1 MKLKNSD
8 NEKYIKAA
16 IAAFCAIAAGLVL
29 FFLIFRSDSVGK
41 SIDGVIG
48 ILKPFLYGAVIAY
61 ILTPFCNRIRK
72 GLLKVFGSDRQR
84 LAEGLSIVLAMF
96 LAVLIVSLL
105 LLLVIPQLTDS
116 IEQLSKTLPGKI
128 QTGGKQVDQFVKD
141 HPQLKTLWDQYGVQL
156 QKKLTDWTQNGL
168 PRIASKLIGSAAT
181 YLHQTFTLLKNLFL
195 GFLVSIYIL
204 ISRRRFGAQA
214 KMLLHGLFPNRAAR
228 VIEKEIRYA
237 DKMFN
242 GFLVG
247 KIIDSAII
255 GLLCFIGCLVL
266 HLESPALIAVIVGVT
281 NIIPFFGPFIG
292 AIPCAL
298 MLVIQNPVHALTF
311 IIFVVLLQQLD
322 GNIIGPRILGDSTG
336 LSSFWVLFSILL
348 FGGLWGV
355 AGMIVGVPLFAVI
368 YDIIRQLVSIGL
380 GKHGRS
386 GLEAAY
392 KEEFHPELKAEEAKQ
407 KA

>member
-1 MKLKNSD
+1 MKLKNPE
-8 NEKYIKAA
+8 NEKYIKASLA
-16 IAAFCAIAAGLVL
+16 GFAAIAAGILL
-29 FFLIFRSDSVGK
+29 FFAIFRSDALGQGADRIV
-41 SIDGVIG
+41 G
-48 ILKPFLYGAVIAY
+48 ILKPFLYGAVFAY
-61 ILTPFCNRIRK
+61 ILTPLCNKIK
-72 GLLKVFGSDRQR
+72 GLLRKAFGKKHEK
-84 LAEGLSIVLAMF
+84 LAGGLSIVLAM
-96 LAVLIVSLL
+96 LIAVLLVSLL
-105 LLLVIPQLTDS
+105 FMLVLPQLVDS

-128 QTGGKQVDQFVKD
+128 QEGGNRVDQFVKE
-141 HPQLKTLWDQYGVQL
+141 HPQLQDLWKQYGTQL
-156 QKKLTDWTQNGL
+156 ETKLQDWTQNGL
-168 PRIASKLIGSAAT
+168 PRLAQKLLGSAAI
-181 YLHQTFTLLKNLFL
+181 YVQQTFTALKNIFL
-195 GFLVSIYIL
+195 GLLVCIYIL
-204 ISRRRFGAQA
+204 ISRKRFGAQA
-214 KMLLHGLFPNRAAR
+214 KMLLHGIFPNRAAR

-255 GLLCFIGCLVL
+255 GVLCFIGCLVL

-311 IIFVVLLQQLD
+311 VIFVVVLQQLD

-336 LSSFWVLFSILL
+336 LSSFWVLFAILL

-355 AGMIVGVPLFAVI
+355 AGMIAGVPLFAVI

-392 KEEFHPELKAEEAKQ
+392 KEEFHPELKAEETEAKV
-407 KA
+407 

>member
-1 MKLKNSD
+1 MKNPE
-8 NEKYIKAA
+8 NEKYIKASLA
-16 IAAFCAIAAGLVL
+16 GFAAIAAGILL
-29 FFLIFRSDSVGK
+29 FFAIFRSDALGQGADRIV
-41 SIDGVIG
+41 G
-48 ILKPFLYGAVIAY
+48 ILKPFLYGAVFAY
-61 ILTPFCNRIRK
+61 ILTPLCNKIK
-72 GLLKVFGSDRQR
+72 GLLRKAFGKKHEK
-84 LAEGLSIVLAMF
+84 LAGGLSIVLAM
-96 LAVLIVSLL
+96 LIAVLLVSLL
-105 LLLVIPQLTDS
+105 FMLVLPQLVDS

-128 QTGGKQVDQFVKD
+128 QEGGNRVDQFVKE
-141 HPQLKTLWDQYGVQL
+141 HPQLQDLWKQYGTQL
-156 QKKLTDWTQNGL
+156 ETKLQDWTQNGL
-168 PRIASKLIGSAAT
+168 PRLAQKLLGSAAI
-181 YLHQTFTLLKNLFL
+181 YVQQTFTALKNIFL
-195 GFLVSIYIL
+195 GLLVCIYIL
-204 ISRRRFGAQA
+204 ISRKRFGAQA
-214 KMLLHGLFPNRAAR
+214 KMLLHGIFPNRAAR

-255 GLLCFIGCLVL
+255 GVLCFIGCLVL

-311 IIFVVLLQQLD
+311 VIFVVVLQQLD

-336 LSSFWVLFSILL
+336 LSSFWVLFAILL

-355 AGMIVGVPLFAVI
+355 AGMIAGVPLFAVI

-392 KEEFHPELKAEEAKQ
+392 KEEFHPELKAEETEAKV
-407 KA
+407 

>member
-1 MKLKNSD
+1 MKLKNPK
-8 NEKYIKAA
+8 NEKYIKASLA
-16 IAAFCAIAAGLVL
+16 GFAAIAAGILL
-29 FFLIFRSDSVGK
+29 FFAIFRSDALGQGADRIV
-41 SIDGVIG
+41 G
-48 ILKPFLYGAVIAY
+48 ILKPFLYGAVFAY
-61 ILTPFCNRIRK
+61 ILTPLCNKIKELLRK
-72 GLLKVFGSDRQR
+72 AFGKKHEK
-84 LAEGLSIVLAMF
+84 LAGGLSIVLAM
-96 LAVLIVSLL
+96 LIAVLLVSLL
-105 LLLVIPQLTDS
+105 FMLVLPQLVDS

-128 QTGGKQVDQFVKD
+128 QDGGNRVDQFVKE
-141 HPQLKTLWDQYGVQL
+141 HPQLQDLWKQYGTQL
-156 QKKLTDWTQNGL
+156 EIKLQDWTQNGL
-168 PRIASKLIGSAAT
+168 PRLAQKLLGSAAI
-181 YLHQTFTLLKNLFL
+181 YVQQTFTALKNIFL
-195 GFLVSIYIL
+195 GLLVCIYIL
-204 ISRRRFGAQA
+204 ISRKRFGAQA
-214 KMLLHGLFPNRAAR
+214 KMLLHGIFPNRAAR

-255 GLLCFIGCLVL
+255 GVLCFIGCLVL

-311 IIFVVLLQQLD
+311 VIFVVVLQQLD

-336 LSSFWVLFSILL
+336 LSSFWVLFAILL

-355 AGMIVGVPLFAVI
+355 AGMIAGVPLFAVI

-392 KEEFHPELKAEEAKQ
+392 KEEFHPELKAEETEAKV
-407 KA
+407 

>member
-1 MKLKNSD
+1 MKLKNPD
-8 NEKYIKAA
+8 NEKYIKAS

-29 FFLIFRSDSVGK
+29 FFLLFRSDSVGK
-41 SIDGVIG
+41 SIDGVVG

-61 ILTPFCNRIRK
+61 ILTPFCHRIRK
-72 GLLKVFGSDRQR
+72 GLLKVFGSARQR
-84 LAEGLSIVLAMF
+84 LAEGLSIVLAML

-128 QTGGKQVDQFVKD
+128 QTGGKQIDQFVKN
-141 HPQLKTLWDQYGVQL
+141 HPQLKALWDQYGVQL

-168 PRIASKLIGSAAT
+168 PRIASKVIGSAAS
-181 YLHQTFTLLKNLFL
+181 YLQQTFTLLKNLFL

-298 MLVIQNPVHALTF
+298 MLVI
-311 IIFVVLLQQLD
+311 
-322 GNIIGPRILGDSTG
+322 
-336 LSSFWVLFSILL
+336 
-348 FGGLWGV
+348 
-355 AGMIVGVPLFAVI
+355 
-368 YDIIRQLVSIGL
+368 
-380 GKHGRS
+380 
-386 GLEAAY
+386 
-392 KEEFHPELKAEEAKQ
+392 
-407 KA
+407 

>member
-1 MKLKNSD
+1 MKLKNPD
-8 NEKYIKAA
+8 NEKYIKASLA
-16 IAAFCAIAAGLVL
+16 GFAAIAAGLIFF
-29 FFLIFRSDSVGK
+29 FFLYRSDAVG
-41 SIDGVIG
+41 SAADQVIA

-61 ILTPFCNRIRK
+61 ILAPFCNRFYK
-72 GLLKVFGSDRQR
+72 ALHKAFGGRHER
-84 LAEGLSIVLAMF
+84 LAQALSII
-96 LAVLIVSLL
+96 LAVLIAAVIIV
-105 LLLVIPQLTDS
+105 LLVLLVVPQLMDS
-116 IEQLSKTLPGKI
+116 IEQLAQTMPARIESAGQKVNELTERYPRLNDLWEEYGSLLQEKLERWTKNDLPG
-128 QTGGKQVDQFVKD
+128 
-141 HPQLKTLWDQYGVQL
+141 LA
-156 QKKLTDWTQNGL
+156 QKFL
-168 PRIASKLIGSAAT
+168 GSAAL
-181 YLHQTFTLLKNLFL
+181 YVQQTFTTLKNLLL
-195 GFLVSIYIL
+195 GVLISIYIL

-214 KMLLHGLFPNRAAR
+214 KMLLHGIFPNRAAR
-228 VIEKEIRYA
+228 VIEKEVRYA

-247 KIIDSAII
+247 KILDSAII
-255 GLLCFIGCLVL
+255 GVLCFLGCLVL

-292 AIPCAL
+292 AIPCTL
-298 MLVIQNPVHALTF
+298 MLLIQNPVHALTF
-311 IIFVVLLQQLD
+311 LIFVVLLQQLD

-355 AGMIVGVPLFAVI
+355 VGMIVGVPLFAVI

-392 KEEFHPELKAEEAKQ
+392 KEEFHPELKSEATETKV
-407 KA
+407 

>member
-1 MKLKNSD
+1 MKLKNPK
-8 NEKYIKAA
+8 NEKYIKASLA
-16 IAAFCAIAAGLVL
+16 GFAAIAAGILL
-29 FFLIFRSDSVGK
+29 FFAIFRSDALGQGADRIV
-41 SIDGVIG
+41 G
-48 ILKPFLYGAVIAY
+48 ILKPFLYGAVFAY
-61 ILTPFCNRIRK
+61 ILTPLCNKIK
-72 GLLKVFGSDRQR
+72 GLLRKAFGKKHEK
-84 LAEGLSIVLAMF
+84 LAGGLSIVLAM
-96 LAVLIVSLL
+96 LIAVLLVSLL
-105 LLLVIPQLTDS
+105 FMLVLPQLVDS

-128 QTGGKQVDQFVKD
+128 QDGGNRVDQFVKE
-141 HPQLKTLWDQYGVQL
+141 HPQLQDLWKQYGTQL
-156 QKKLTDWTQNGL
+156 EIKLQDWTQNGL
-168 PRIASKLIGSAAT
+168 PRLAQKLLGSAAI
-181 YLHQTFTLLKNLFL
+181 YVQQTFTALKNIFL
-195 GFLVSIYIL
+195 GLLVCIYIL
-204 ISRRRFGAQA
+204 ISRKRFGAQA
-214 KMLLHGLFPNRAAR
+214 KMLLHGIFPNRAAR

-255 GLLCFIGCLVL
+255 GVLCFIGCLVL

-311 IIFVVLLQQLD
+311 VIFVVVLQQLD

-336 LSSFWVLFSILL
+336 LSSFWVLFAILL

-355 AGMIVGVPLFAVI
+355 AGMIAGVPLFAVI

-392 KEEFHPELKAEEAKQ
+392 KEEFHPELKAEETEAKV
-407 KA
+407 

>member
-1 MKLKNSD
+1 MKLKNPE
-8 NEKYIKAA
+8 NEKYIKASLA
-16 IAAFCAIAAGLVL
+16 GFAAIAAGILL
-29 FFLIFRSDSVGK
+29 FFAIFRSDALGQGADRIV
-41 SIDGVIG
+41 G
-48 ILKPFLYGAVIAY
+48 ILKPFLYGAVFAY
-61 ILTPFCNRIRK
+61 ILTPLCNKIKELLRK
-72 GLLKVFGSDRQR
+72 AFGKKHEK
-84 LAEGLSIVLAMF
+84 LAGGLSIVLAM
-96 LAVLIVSLL
+96 LIAVLLVSLL
-105 LLLVIPQLTDS
+105 FMLVLPQLVDS

-128 QTGGKQVDQFVKD
+128 QDGGNRVDQFVKE
-141 HPQLKTLWDQYGVQL
+141 HPQLQDLWKQYGTQL
-156 QKKLTDWTQNGL
+156 EIKLQDWTQNGL
-168 PRIASKLIGSAAT
+168 PRLAQKLLGSAAI
-181 YLHQTFTLLKNLFL
+181 YVQQTFTALKNIFL
-195 GFLVSIYIL
+195 GLLVCIYIL
-204 ISRRRFGAQA
+204 ISRKRFGAQA
-214 KMLLHGLFPNRAAR
+214 KMLLHGIFPNRAAR

-255 GLLCFIGCLVL
+255 GVLCFIGCLVL

-311 IIFVVLLQQLD
+311 VIFVVVLQQLD

-336 LSSFWVLFSILL
+336 LSSFWVLFAILL

-355 AGMIVGVPLFAVI
+355 AGMIAGVPLFAVI

-392 KEEFHPELKAEEAKQ
+392 KEEFHPELKAEETEAKV
-407 KA
+407 

>member
-1 MKLKNSD
+1 MKLKNPE
-8 NEKYIKAA
+8 NEKYIKASLA
-16 IAAFCAIAAGLVL
+16 GFAAIAAGILL
-29 FFLIFRSDSVGK
+29 FFAIFRSDALGQGADRIV
-41 SIDGVIG
+41 G
-48 ILKPFLYGAVIAY
+48 ILKPFLYGAVFAY
-61 ILTPFCNRIRK
+61 ILTPLCNKIKELLRK
-72 GLLKVFGSDRQR
+72 AFGKKHEK
-84 LAEGLSIVLAMF
+84 LAGGLSIVLAM
-96 LAVLIVSLL
+96 LIAVLLVSLL
-105 LLLVIPQLTDS
+105 FMLVLPQLVDS

-128 QTGGKQVDQFVKD
+128 QDGGNRVDQFVKE
-141 HPQLKTLWDQYGVQL
+141 HPQLQDLWKQYGTQL
-156 QKKLTDWTQNGL
+156 EIKLQDWTQNGL
-168 PRIASKLIGSAAT
+168 PRLAQKLLGSAAI
-181 YLHQTFTLLKNLFL
+181 YVQQTFTALKNIFL
-195 GFLVSIYIL
+195 GLLVCIYIL
-204 ISRRRFGAQA
+204 ISRKRFGAQA
-214 KMLLHGLFPNRAAR
+214 KMLLHGIFPNRAAR

-255 GLLCFIGCLVL
+255 GVLCFIGCLVL

-311 IIFVVLLQQLD
+311 VIFVVVLQQLD

-336 LSSFWVLFSILL
+336 LSSFWVLFAILL

-355 AGMIVGVPLFAVI
+355 AGMIAGVPLFAVI

-392 KEEFHPELKAEEAKQ
+392 KEEFHPELKAEDTEAKV
-407 KA
+407 